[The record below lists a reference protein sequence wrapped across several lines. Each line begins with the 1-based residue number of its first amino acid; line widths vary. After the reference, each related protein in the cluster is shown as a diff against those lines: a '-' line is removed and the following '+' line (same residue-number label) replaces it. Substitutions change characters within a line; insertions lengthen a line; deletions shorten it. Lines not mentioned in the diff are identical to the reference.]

1 MNSKKES
8 FEGADSRVPQSLKE
22 RFAALLP
29 EKVEEIKA
37 LRKFV
42 SPLDTPFKLRANMA
56 IQGARLQGC

>member
-1 MNSKKES
+1 MLTL
-8 FEGADSRVPQSLKE
+8 VPQSLKE

-42 SPLDTPFKLRANMA
+42 SLLDTDRPIPFERGANMA
-56 IQGARLQGC
+56 IQGARLQGR